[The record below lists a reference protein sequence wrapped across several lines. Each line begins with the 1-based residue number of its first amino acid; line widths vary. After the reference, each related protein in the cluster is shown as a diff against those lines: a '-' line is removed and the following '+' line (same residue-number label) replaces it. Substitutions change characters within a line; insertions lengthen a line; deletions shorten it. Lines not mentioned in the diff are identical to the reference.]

1 MSQRKGDEY
10 RLHDVC
16 IRIGS
21 LYISNRDQGC
31 ILLDVGVISLF
42 NCSLN
47 ISHPLLSQIRSVFYS
62 AGKQVSTV
70 YNELLMRNNFS
81 QQSFSFAELGRLYA
95 HIIPCFTSLS
105 IVCEGVMVFEEVV
118 VILQLYPSY

>member
-1 MSQRKGDEY
+1 
-10 RLHDVC
+10 
-16 IRIGS
+16 
-21 LYISNRDQGC
+21 
-31 ILLDVGVISLF
+31 
-42 NCSLN
+42 
-47 ISHPLLSQIRSVFYS
+47 
-62 AGKQVSTV
+62 V